1 MGLKTLPLT
10 IFLQPVPLPPRLIS
24 MCAQKSSNDTSEVSS
39 LAMQPTTGLSG
50 HQLHPSDSS
59 EASTDSTH
67 ATSTVGTKDGPLHT
81 HVQGPVISQA
91 NVTTA
96 LDSRVTNQSQIYP
109 QPSTDASVQYPIPV
123 TRFHYTI
130 YRGCPFVCCLRP
142 NFRNC

>member
-1 MGLKTLPLT
+1 MSRMGLKTLPLT

-67 ATSTVGTKDGPLHT
+67 ATSTVGTKG
-81 HVQGPVISQA
+81 V
-91 NVTTA
+91 
-96 LDSRVTNQSQIYP
+96 LDYFLQLWS
-109 QPSTDASVQYPIPV
+109 
-123 TRFHYTI
+123 
-130 YRGCPFVCCLRP
+130 LP
-142 NFRNC
+142 NPYLMWMLT